1 MLQGG
6 KLLDAGAKPNAV
18 DDSGRSPLHY
28 LALNESAPAH
38 WRWRPDFTK
47 NRAKTFT
54 ATLSWFKVDVLNY

>member
-47 NRAKTFT
+47 T